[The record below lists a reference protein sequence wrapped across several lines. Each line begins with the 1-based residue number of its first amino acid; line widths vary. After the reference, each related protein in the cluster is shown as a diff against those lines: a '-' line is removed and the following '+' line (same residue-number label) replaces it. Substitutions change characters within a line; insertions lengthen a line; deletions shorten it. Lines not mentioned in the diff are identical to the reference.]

1 MNKPPDTLSTVDE
14 LIAGLGEDL
23 RAQRL
28 QRNLT
33 QQVLAERSGI
43 SVRALKNLESGNGA
57 TLHTLVSVLRALGR
71 QDWLRSVAPMATIN
85 PLTMPDTLSQRQRAS
100 GKPRMKAR

>member
-14 LIAGLGEDL
+14 LIVGLGEDL

-33 QQVLAERSGI
+33 QQLLAERSGI
-43 SVRALKNLESGNGA
+43 SVRALKNLESGHGA
-57 TLHTLVSVLRALGR
+57 TLRTLVSVLRALGR
-71 QDWLRSVAPMATIN
+71 QDWLRSIAPVATIN
-85 PLTMPDTLSQRQRAS
+85 PLTMPDALSQRQRAA
-100 GKPRMKAR
+100 GKPRKKAR